1 MRLFEEQKVQGGGE
15 KEKSKCEHKVVFT
28 EIKIEEIDMD
38 IENALEIC
46 SLL

>member
-1 MRLFEEQKVQGGGE
+1 MLLFEEQKVWGEGE
-15 KEKSKCEHKVVFT
+15 KEKSKYEHKVLFT

>member
-1 MRLFEEQKVQGGGE
+1 MLLFEEQEVQGGGE
-15 KEKSKCEHKVVFT
+15 KENSKCEYKVLFT

-38 IENALEIC
+38 IENALEIW